1 MCGGFTCS
9 KNALIALN
17 ILYVMIG
24 FLLIGVGVYA
34 RAASIVTNLPIVG
47 GILACGVI
55 LICISML
62 GLAGAVKH
70 HQVMLFFYMII
81 LFMLFLIQFSIA
93 SSCLAVNSEQ
103 QQQFAEQGWM
113 TVPPELRQQVQES
126 LHCCGFNATSSINL
140 PTSPL
145 APTDEPSCE
154 LVNRKC
160 CEQSNDV
167 DCHCPACGPMLEDK
181 IDYAFKLC
189 GGLGIFF
196 SFTEVLAVFLARRY
210 RNQHDP
216 CYLPARAVFPHNYL
230 Y

>member
-17 ILYVMIG
+17 ILYVMVG

-55 LICISML
+55 LIMISML
-62 GLAGAVKH
+62 GLVGAVKH

-81 LFMLFLIQFSIA
+81 LFLLFLIQFSIA
-93 SSCLAVNSEQ
+93 SSCLAVSSEQ
-103 QQQFAEQGWM
+103 RQEFAEQGWNEVSD
-113 TVPPELRQQVQES
+113 TTRKQVQDNF
-126 LHCCGFNATSSINL
+126 LCCGFNSTSSV
-140 PTSPL
+140 P
-145 APTDEPSCE
+145 DGSCE
-154 LVNRKC
+154 LINKQC
-160 CEQSNDV
+160 CAGSDV
-167 DCHCPACGPMLEDK
+167 ENCACDPCLTKLEEK

-196 SFTEVLAVFLARRY
+196 SFTEFFGVWLTVRY
-210 RNQHDP
+210 RNQKDP
-216 CYLPARAVFPHNYL
+216 RGLPSAFL
-230 Y
+230 

>member
-113 TVPPELRQQVQES
+113 TVPTELRQQVQDS
-126 LHCCGFNATSSINL
+126 MLCCGFNATGPS
-140 PTSPL
+140 PKSPL
-145 APTDEPSCE
+145 TPAEEPTCDIIQ
-154 LVNRKC
+154 RKC
-160 CEQSNDV
+160 CATSSDPN
-167 DCHCPACGPMLEDK
+167 CHCPPCGPLLQDK

-216 CYLPARAVFPHNYL
+216 FYLPARAVFPHDYL

>member
-113 TVPPELRQQVQES
+113 TVPVELRQQVQDS
-126 LHCCGFNATSSINL
+126 MLCCGFNVTETSAQTT
-140 PTSPL
+140 PSP
-145 APTDEPSCE
+145 PDEPTCD
-154 LVNRKC
+154 LIYQKC
-160 CEQSNDV
+160 CAQGSDP
-167 DCHCPACGPMLEDK
+167 DCRCPACGPLLQDK

-216 CYLPARAVFPHNYL
+216 FYLPARAVFPHDYL

>member
-55 LICISML
+55 LILISML

-93 SSCLAVNSEQ
+93 SSCLAVNEEQ
-103 QQQFAEQGWM
+103 QQQFAEQGWN
-113 TVPPELRQQVQES
+113 TVPPELRKQVQDS
-126 LHCCGFNATSSINL
+126 FLCCGFNATS
-140 PTSPL
+140 
-145 APTDEPSCE
+145 AAEAGPSCE
-154 LVNRKC
+154 LINKEC
-160 CEQSNDV
+160 CMDSKD
-167 DCHCPACGPMLEDK
+167 DPSCHCGPCGPLLEDK

-196 SFTEVLAVFLARRY
+196 SFTEFVGVWLTVRY
-210 RNQHDP
+210 RNQKDP
-216 CYLPARAVFPHNYL
+216 RGLPSAFL
-230 Y
+230 

>member
-113 TVPPELRQQVQES
+113 TVPTELRQQVQDS
-126 LHCCGFNATSSINL
+126 MLCCGFNATG
-140 PTSPL
+140 PSPKSAL
-145 APTDEPSCE
+145 TPADEPTCDIIQ
-154 LVNRKC
+154 RKC
-160 CEQSNDV
+160 CASNSYP
-167 DCHCPACGPMLEDK
+167 DCHCPPCGPLLQDK

-216 CYLPARAVFPHNYL
+216 FYLPARAVFPHDYL